1 MNEALS
7 LAFAL
12 AAGIVLGVFF
22 FGGLWW
28 TIRRGLSSGQ
38 PALWFFGS
46 MLLRTGIVL
55 LGFYYV
61 QGDDWMRLPAAL
73 LGFIIARLAVT
84 RLTRVTRQPTRL
96 TREAGHAP

>member
-1 MNEALS
+1 MNEALG
-7 LAFAL
+7 LTFAL
-12 AAGIVLGVFF
+12 TAGIVLGIFF

-28 TIRRGLSSGQ
+28 AIRRGLSSGH

-61 QGDDWMRLPAAL
+61 LGDDWMRLLAGL
-73 LGFIIARLAVT
+73 LGFVIARLAVT
-84 RLTRVTRQPTRL
+84 RLTRITQQQTRL
-96 TREAGHAP
+96 PQEAGHAP